1 MSIIRKSLP
10 IIVLSILPLI
20 LILIWFRKGLLFAG
34 GEEGMAFYNLS
45 KNLSLISSPWY
56 DANAGYAISIFLPRV
71 PFYSFLEFFFKLGLK
86 GYILQSLVFYLL
98 MVVGPLSVY
107 YLIKEVVVI
116 KLQKNAQKI
125 IPFVSGIFYLF
136 NPYSLT
142 QVWGRGSLA
151 QIFSFALMPLF
162 LLLVVFG
169 LKRRKYFYAILGVFA
184 SFLFSPAF
192 VWVTEIVVVWT
203 PVLIYFVYSFIASK
217 NKKDR
222 IFIFRYSI
230 FLIATW
236 TLVHSWWLIPTFKVG
251 GQVFSTAANNF
262 QENIGTL
269 LGVSPYFTMSY
280 ILRLTQKFYFFT
292 AKSYGKI
299 YSTFFFQAI
308 SWLVPITAV
317 FSIAYLRKIKI
328 LMFFLILFLLGL
340 FVSLGSNP
348 PLGYFFVLVFKR
360 FSFLQ
365 AFRNPYEKFGLV
377 LMLAYTPFF
386 ALGLYRLNKLAKKH
400 FSNIVL
406 YLIIFLVC
414 GVFVWPLWAGRFSGK
429 NAWTRVP
436 GYYKEADVWLSADV
450 EDGKI
455 IQFPLIGGDGV
466 IYNWE
471 HPYQGIEPGEFL
483 FTTSSIGRNVVANKI
498 YYNVLLQRFGN
509 FAPYSFGPDPDISKS
524 EFKSKELWQEL
535 AKLNVRFIVF
545 HNDIDDQFIGA
556 GKTKEDFR
564 KYLST
569 QRNIKKVKTLG
580 ELDIYEVFF
589 SDEIRHIYSPE
600 IKTEYL
606 KVNSTLFEVKILE
619 NKGGDLY
626 FLELFDPNWIAYQE
640 DGTILEHNK
649 VFSYANSWEI
659 KDSSSKIFIKYKPQD
674 YVNLGTKIS
683 TYTLVGL
690 VIVFIYLWIEQKRRG
705 YR

>member
-1 MSIIRKSLP
+1 MSIVRKYLS
-10 IIVLSILPLI
+10 IIILSILPLI
-20 LILIWFRKGLLFAG
+20 LVLIWFRNGLLFAG
-34 GEEGMAFYNLS
+34 GEEGMSFYNLS
-45 KNLSLISSPWY
+45 KNLSLISYPWY
-56 DANAGYAISIFLPRV
+56 DANGGYAMSILLPRV
-71 PFYSFLEFFFKLGLK
+71 PFYSFLELFYKFGLE
-86 GYILQSLVFYLL
+86 GYVLQALVFYLL
-98 MVVGPLSVY
+98 MVTGSLSVY
-107 YLIKEVVVI
+107 YLIKEI
-116 KLQKNAQKI
+116 ITPKLPTEAQKI
-125 IPFVSGIFYLF
+125 IPFISAVFYLF

-142 QVWGRGSLA
+142 QVWGRGLLA
-151 QIFSFALMPLF
+151 QMFSFALLPLF
-162 LLLVVFG
+162 LLLVILGFK
-169 LKRRKYFYAILGVFA
+169 KRKFFYALLAVFA
-184 SFLFSPAF
+184 SFILSPTF
-192 VWVTEIVVVWT
+192 VLITQIIVIWT
-203 PVLIYFVYSFIASK
+203 PVSIYFVYSFIISK
-217 NKKDR
+217 DKESR
-222 IFIFRYSI
+222 VFIFQYSI
-230 FLIATW
+230 FLIVIW
-236 TLVHSWWLIPTFKVG
+236 TFTHAWWLIPTFKIA
-251 GQVFSTAANNF
+251 GQYFSPVSNNL

-269 LGVSPYFTMSY
+269 LGVSPYFTLSY
-280 ILRLTQKFYFFT
+280 VIRLTQKFIIFT
-292 AKSYGKI
+292 ANTYGEI

-365 AFRNPYEKFGLV
+365 AFRNPYEKFGIV

-386 ALGLYRLNKLAKKH
+386 ALGLYRLNELTKKR
-400 FSNIVL
+400 FSNIIL

-414 GVFVWPLWAGRFSGK
+414 GVFVWPLWKGQFSGK
-429 NAWTRVP
+429 NAWTKVP
-436 GYYKEADVWLSADV
+436 GYYKEADIWLSANAG
-450 EDGKI
+450 DGRL
-455 IQFPLIGGDGV
+455 IQVPLIGGDGV

-483 FTTSSIGRNVVANKI
+483 FTPSSIGRNVVVNKI

-535 AKLNVRFIVF
+535 AKLNVRYIVF
-545 HNDIDDQFIGA
+545 HNDLYDSVIGEK
-556 GKTKEDFR
+556 KTKEDFR
-564 KYLST
+564 RYLSS
-569 QRNIKKVKTLG
+569 QRNIKKVKTFG
-580 ELDIYEVFF
+580 ELDIYEVAF
-589 SDEIRHIYSPE
+589 SDEIRHIYSPQV
-600 IKTEYL
+600 KTEYL
-606 KVNSTLFEVKILE
+606 KINPTLYEVKMLE
-619 NKGGDLY
+619 EKSADLH

-640 DGTILEHNK
+640 DGTVLEHNK